1 MPKRISDEYNY
12 YRAETKYSYSTKGIY
27 KNNEQI
33 LIISSLKN
41 SI

>member
-1 MPKRISDEYNY
+1 MPKGISDEYINY
-12 YRAETKYSYSTKGIY
+12 SAETKYSYSTKGIY